1 MGVKSTI
8 NLTRNAAEE
17 RLAELFV
24 KDDRMTRR
32 DKVIRQLDAVRPEGG
47 FDMPC
52 IADDM
57 IVEAYIYV
65 EGLLNPPTAGI
76 AASLIQFMSNE
87 QIEDN
92 LEVLN
97 DRVNGGEGF
106 ENYVIDEEDD

>member
-8 NLTRNAAEE
+8 NLTRSAAEE

-24 KDDRMTRR
+24 KDDKTARR

-87 QIEDN
+87 QIEDS